1 MLDKLSSARY
11 SSRMDSQTGKL
22 GKFLAASRD
31 KLGLSLRSV
40 EGATGVSNAYLSQL
54 ERGKIKTPAPQ
65 ILFKLATHYHIPYAL
80 LMELAGY
87 PTTEP
92 GEGDGNP
99 QSRLAARIGAVTDD
113 EEDQLV
119 EYLAFI
125 RSRQRRQR

>member
-1 MLDKLSSARY
+1 MLDKLSSAHH
-11 SSRMDSQTGKL
+11 SLRMESQTGKL
-22 GKFLAASRD
+22 GTFLAASRG

-40 EGATGVSNAYLSQL
+40 EAETGVSNAYLSQL

-65 ILFKLATHYHIPYAL
+65 ILYKLAAHYRIPYVL

-87 PTTEP
+87 PTAEP
-92 GEGDGNP
+92 KEEAGGP

-119 EYLAFI
+119 EYLDFI